1 MLLARKEGICE
12 HLHKARCWAG
22 LLLPSL
28 HWAQIVVIFSL
39 ELSNIA
45 ASRTTWME
53 LNMTWSMKSQILR
66 KMMAARTARVWTMR
80 IKLIM
85 MTWKWMLQMRAALN
99 AAVDFLTMVR
109 RVTKAVTRLTK
120 WDKTGVKTIVLHV
133 PLSSSSPH
141 LSLILFPLLILLFI
155 LFFLFV
161 RLSLHV
167 SSLNPRFLLPRLLFL
182 HHLLLLHRHV
192 PLHRQNLQF
201 LSFLHLP
208 STLTKAVSVKS
219 FFSLP
224 FSKLDLILDR
234 ATQSQHHLLLHLHLL
249 SLPSPSSLILP
260 ISIFFPIQLSLGSS
274 SLRHSIS
281 VALLLWQRIAHLLWL
296 YVKLVL
302 FHVHRS
308 PSQFVSVQPVIVL
321 CAVSC
326 IVSAHV
332 LGQPAPC
339 TIQCALQ
346 SGASRN
352 EQELKQRQRGGGRNM
367 HSS

>member
-1 MLLARKEGICE
+1 
-12 HLHKARCWAG
+12 
-22 LLLPSL
+22 
-28 HWAQIVVIFSL
+28 
-39 ELSNIA
+39 
-45 ASRTTWME
+45 
-53 LNMTWSMKSQILR
+53 MTWYMKSQMLR
-66 KMMAARTARVWTMR
+66 KMMAARTAAGWKMR

-85 MTWKWMLQMRAALN
+85 ITWKWMLQMRAALN
-99 AAVDFLTMVR
+99 APVYFLTMVR

-120 WDKTGVKTIVLHV
+120 WDKSGSKTIVLHV
-133 PLSSSSPH
+133 PLILPH
-141 LSLILFPLLILLFI
+141 LPHPHPLPPPLLPLRR
-155 LFFLFV
+155 
-161 RLSLHV
+161 RLSLQV
-167 SSLNPRFLLPRLLFL
+167 SSLNSRFLLPRLLFL
-182 HHLLLLHRHV
+182 HHLLLLHRYV
-192 PLHRQNLQF
+192 PFRRQNLQF

-234 ATQSQHHLLLHLHLL
+234 ATQSQHHLLHHLHIFFPPLPFL
-249 SLPSPSSLILP
+249 SILP
-260 ISIFFPIQLSLGSS
+260 IYIFFPILLSLGSS

-281 VALLLWQRIAHLLWL
+281 VALLLWQRIAHILWL

-352 EQELKQRQRGGGRNM
+352 KQELKQRQRGGGRNM